1 MELKT
6 AMGAVAVALNIVAF
20 GPYIIDTLR
29 GKTKPHMYSW
39 FIWTV
44 ITAMVFIGQV
54 MGVAGPGAWATGCM
68 VAINL
73 CIFLLSLKYGTA
85 DITRSDKL
93 CLAGALVALAVWAVS
108 DSLVL
113 SIIVLTLIDTFAF
126 VPTIRKI
133 LKSPSEETFITYPI
147 SSLRC
152 FLSVLALSNYS
163 VITGL
168 YPFAMLAMYVLITVI
183 LLYKLPHSWLWRG
196 IAFYLGSR
204 YETGL
209 NEETA

>member
-1 MELKT
+1 MELK
-6 AMGAVAVALNIVAF
+6 AVVGLVAATLNIFAF

-44 ITAMVFIGQV
+44 ITGMVFIGQV
-54 MGVAGPGAWATGCM
+54 TGEAGPGAWATGCM

-93 CLAGALVALAVWAVS
+93 CLVGALVALAVWVTA

-113 SIIVLTLIDTFAF
+113 SIMVLTLIDTLAF
-126 VPTIRKI
+126 VPTVRKI
-133 LKSPSEETFITYPI
+133 LKSPEEETFITYPI

-168 YPFAMLAMYVLITVI
+168 YPFAMLAMYSMITVI
-183 LLYKLPHSWLWRG
+183 LLYRLPHSWLWRG
-196 IAFYLGSR
+196 LAFYLGSR
-204 YETGL
+204 YGTEFK
-209 NEETA
+209 EEAA

>member
-6 AMGAVAVALNIVAF
+6 VVGITAVVLNIIAF

-44 ITAMVFIGQV
+44 ITGMVFVGQV
-54 MGVAGPGAWATGCM
+54 TGDAGPGAWATGCT
-68 VAINL
+68 VAIDL
-73 CIFLLSLKYGTA
+73 FIFVLSLKYGTA
-85 DITRSDKL
+85 DITRADKI
-93 CLAGALVALAVWAVS
+93 CLAGALAALAVWAVS

-113 SIIVLTLIDTFAF
+113 SIILLTIIDTLAF

-133 LKSPSEETFITYPI
+133 LKSPGEETFITYPI

-152 FLSVLALSNYS
+152 LLSIVALSNYTI
-163 VITGL
+163 ITGL
-168 YPFAMLAMYVLITVI
+168 YPFAMLAMYVLITAI
-183 LLYKLPHSWLWRG
+183 LLYKLPHSWLWRA

-204 YETGL
+204 YGTTL
-209 NEETA
+209 REEAV

>member
-1 MELKT
+1 MDVKT
-6 AMGAVAVALNIVAF
+6 VVGITAVVLNIIAF

-44 ITAMVFIGQV
+44 ITGMVFVGQV
-54 MGVAGPGAWATGCM
+54 AGDAGPGAWATGCT
-68 VAINL
+68 VAVDL
-73 CIFLLSLKYGTA
+73 FIFLLSLKHGTA
-85 DITRSDKL
+85 DITRADKI
-93 CLAGALVALAVWAVS
+93 CVAGALAALGVWAIS

-113 SIIVLTLIDTFAF
+113 SIILLTIIDTLAF
-126 VPTIRKI
+126 VPTVRKI

-152 FLSVLALSNYS
+152 LLSIAALSNYS
-163 VITGL
+163 IITGL
-168 YPFAMLAMYVLITVI
+168 YPFAMLAMYVLITII

-196 IAFYLGSR
+196 IAFYLGPR
-204 YETGL
+204 YGVAL
-209 NEETA
+209 KEEAA